1 MNIIMDSAR
10 KFGIL
15 WEENS
20 ECNGFIYGKI
30 QIIIGE
36 NIYPKICPYGY
47 FTLNTVFNS
56 LKSSFEEKYYAGGNN
71 GLDFGE
77 QLFDIDKY
85 NSLELC
91 NIFSIDT
98 TYMSGGSNCEID
110 CLVLEIGYSGE
121 EERLFYSFDN
131 GKNFKEIRYK
141 KGTVESVIFQL
152 NL

>member
-1 MNIIMDSAR
+1 MGMIR
-10 KFGIL
+10 KPNCEITTQD
-15 WEENS
+15 NVT
-20 ECNGFIYGKI
+20 K
-30 QIIIGE
+30 
-36 NIYPKICPYGY
+36 
-47 FTLNTVFNS
+47 
-56 LKSSFEEKYYAGGNN
+56 
-71 GLDFGE
+71 
-77 QLFDIDKY
+77 LFDIDKY

-98 TYMSGGSNCEID
+98 TYMSGGGNCEID
-110 CLVLEIGYSGE
+110 CLVLEMGYSGE

>member
-1 MNIIMDSAR
+1 MNIIMDSTR
-10 KFGIL
+10 KFGVL

-56 LKSSFEEKYYAGGNN
+56 LKSSFE
-71 GLDFGE
+71 
-77 QLFDIDKY
+77 
-85 NSLELC
+85 
-91 NIFSIDT
+91 DT

-110 CLVLEIGYSGE
+110 CLVLEMGYSGE

-141 KGTVESVIFQL
+141 KGTIESVIFQL

>member
-1 MNIIMDSAR
+1 MNIIMDSTG

-36 NIYPKICPYGY
+36 NIYPKICPYEY

-98 TYMSGGSNCEID
+98 AYMSGGSNCEID
-110 CLVLEIGYSGE
+110 CLVLEMGYAGE

>member
-1 MNIIMDSAR
+1 
-10 KFGIL
+10 
-15 WEENS
+15 
-20 ECNGFIYGKI
+20 
-30 QIIIGE
+30 
-36 NIYPKICPYGY
+36 
-47 FTLNTVFNS
+47 NS

-110 CLVLEIGYSGE
+110 CLVLEMGYSGE

>member
-1 MNIIMDSAR
+1 MNIIMDSTR

-15 WEENS
+15 WEKNS

-36 NIYPKICPYGY
+36 NIYPKICPYEY

-77 QLFDIDKY
+77 QLFDIDKFSGIMQY
-85 NSLELC
+85 
-91 NIFSIDT
+91 IF
-98 TYMSGGSNCEID
+98 Y
-110 CLVLEIGYSGE
+110 
-121 EERLFYSFDN
+121 
-131 GKNFKEIRYK
+131 
-141 KGTVESVIFQL
+141 
-152 NL
+152 